1 MGEPARGRVRPGD
14 AGADPRHRARISAAD
29 QPLDPPR
36 PAGAEAGSARHG
48 SLAMIRRPLALL
60 AALGLVAAAP
70 APAPSG
76 DYPPMPLAGPPKPF
90 QVPASETYRLP
101 NGMQVTLIPYGQV
114 PKATIGLLGYAGA
127 LNEGEDTGIASL
139 TAQMMREGAAG
150 HSGAQIAAATTSMNR
165 NLDLSTQHHTTSIIL

>member
-76 DYPPMPLAGPPKPF
+76 DYPPMPMAGPPKPF

-101 NGMQVTLIPYGQV
+101 NGMQVTHIPNVQV
-114 PKATIGLLGYAGA
+114 PKETVGLLVYAGA
-127 LNEGEDTGIASL
+127 LNEGEDTGLASL
-139 TAQMMREGAAG
+139 ASQMMREGAAG
-150 HSGAQIAAATTSMNR
+150 RTGAQVAAAAASMGG
-165 NLDLSTQHHTTSIIL
+165 NLGVGSSDHNTAV